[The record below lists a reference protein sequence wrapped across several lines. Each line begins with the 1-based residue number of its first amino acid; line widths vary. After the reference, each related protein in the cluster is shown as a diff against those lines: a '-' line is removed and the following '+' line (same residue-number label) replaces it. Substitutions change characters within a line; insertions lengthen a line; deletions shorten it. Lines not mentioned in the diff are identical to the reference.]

1 MVSPMRLNGQART
14 PLPPEAG
21 GGSNPRVPRALPRLL
36 PARREARTTRATA
49 QDGSCGR
56 VRSVP
61 KRPESQARNEPLP
74 AHELAKPDCQ
84 AAFQRRLYDLRV
96 PRLSASL
103 AGGAE
108 VKPRRLSWTL
118 RVRPRAPLGNREE
131 LRCHKL
137 ARIRLDRFRSQTPR
151 SGFGVRLRGLTGRDR
166 TELCPSR
173 TGAGPRRSP
182 SARAYRG
189 RSESRS

>member
-1 MVSPMRLNGQART
+1 MVKPAR
-14 PLPPEAG
+14 PCPPEAG

-36 PARREARTTRATA
+36 PARREARTTRGTA

-118 RVRPRAPLGNREE
+118 RVRPRAPLGNRED
-131 LRCHKL
+131 CDVTKL
-137 ARIRLDRFRSQTPR
+137 ARIHLDRFRSQTPR
-151 SGFGVRLRGLTGRDR
+151 SHRRDR

>member
-1 MVSPMRLNGQART
+1 MVKPAR
-14 PLPPEAG
+14 PCPPEAG

-36 PARREARTTRATA
+36 PARREARTTRGTA

-118 RVRPRAPLGNREE
+118 RVRPRAPLGNRED
-131 LRCHKL
+131 CDVTKL
-137 ARIRLDRFRSQTPR
+137 ARIHLDRFRSQTPR
-151 SGFGVRLRGLTGRDR
+151 SHRTRSNGTVPLANRRGGR
-166 TELCPSR
+166 
-173 TGAGPRRSP
+173 GARR
-182 SARAYRG
+182 ARPYRG